1 MLDFDK
7 FKEKQNL
14 NDFITFKFENKLL
27 SFLDGVLQKYLSTAE
42 SYQSQSYHPF
52 INC

>member
-14 NDFITFKFENKLL
+14 NDFITFNFENKLL
-27 SFLDGVLQKYLSTAE
+27 SFLDGVLQKYLRTAE
-42 SYQSQSYHPF
+42 SYQIYSSIH
-52 INC
+52 